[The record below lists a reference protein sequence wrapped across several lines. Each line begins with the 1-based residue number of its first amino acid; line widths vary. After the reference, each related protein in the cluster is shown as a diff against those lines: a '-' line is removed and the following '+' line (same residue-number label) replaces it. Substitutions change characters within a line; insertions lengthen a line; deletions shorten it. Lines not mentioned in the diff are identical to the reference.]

1 MFGIQSIC
9 LRGGNDGIFRSIEG
23 SAQGCECE
31 EDFKG
36 LFDDSDMN
44 SNKLGDTVAK
54 RNELL
59 VKFMNGVAPMQLGD
73 YRENTIDVFG
83 VVSII

>member
-1 MFGIQSIC
+1 
-9 LRGGNDGIFRSIEG
+9 
-23 SAQGCECE
+23 
-31 EDFKG
+31 
-36 LFDDSDMN
+36 MN